1 MKVILIHA
9 LRFILFVL
17 IQSVVFNQLEIGLGI
32 HPMIYPLF
40 IMLLP
45 FNTNSVLLL
54 FLAFAMG
61 MSIDV
66 LSNTGGLHA
75 SSLLVFALFRPI
87 IFKAFGPREGYDPG
101 AEGSIYE
108 MGHTWF
114 LYCFGILILIHH
126 TWFFFMEVF
135 KFSEFLYVLRKLVLS
150 LPVTYLL
157 VILFQFLF
165 LGRRT
170 SR

>member
-1 MKVILIHA
+1 MILIHA

-108 MGHTWF
+108 MGHAWF